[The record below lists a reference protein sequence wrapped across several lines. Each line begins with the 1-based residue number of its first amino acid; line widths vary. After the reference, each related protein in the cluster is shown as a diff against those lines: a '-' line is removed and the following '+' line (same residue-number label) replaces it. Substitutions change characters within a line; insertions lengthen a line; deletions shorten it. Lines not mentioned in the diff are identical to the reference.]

1 MKKWIDE
8 YIGSLII
15 EEKKSPIQVQQA
27 SGFGEYPFFTSGDS
41 ILLHTNSLID
51 GENIFLATGGK
62 ANVKFFKG
70 KASYSTDTY
79 VINSRKADT
88 KFLYY
93 LLLNRIDFINS
104 NLFTGSGLKHLQK
117 NELRKLGVSIPEGK
131 IEQAKISSI
140 ISEVDNVIANTE
152 NLIIKYQRVK
162 IGLVQDLL
170 ARGIDAKGN
179 IRSKTT
185 HKFVV
190 KNEIE
195 VPEDWEVKPLGSI
208 SQITSGITL
217 GKKYTGSDTIELPY
231 LRVANVQ
238 DGYLDLNEIATIRIP
253 NDQVGKYTLEIG
265 DVLMNEGGDFDK
277 LGRGTL
283 WRGELPI
290 CLHQNHVFKVRTNR
304 LKLHPEFLEII
315 SQSPY
320 GRRFFILSSKQSTNL
335 ASINSSQLKSFPI
348 PLPEPSEQLRIIIIY
363 KSIQDKVCSLSE
375 SLRKLLFLKTGLMQ
389 DLLSGKVRVTT

>member
-117 NELRKLGVSIPEGK
+117 NELRKLRVSIPEGK

-185 HKFVV
+185 HKFVI

>member
-1 MKKWIDE
+1 MKKWIE
-8 YIGSLII
+8 ENIGSLIV
-15 EEKKSPIQVQQA
+15 EENKSPIQVQQA
-27 SGFGEYPFFTSGDS
+27 SGFGIYPFFTSGDS
-41 ILLHTNSLID
+41 VLQHTDSLID

-62 ANVKFFKG
+62 ANVKFYKG

-117 NELRKLGVSIPEGK
+117 NELRKLRVLIPEDK
-131 IEQAKISSI
+131 IEQSKISSV
-140 ISEVDNVIANTE
+140 ISEADDVIANTE
-152 NLIIKYQRVK
+152 SLILKYQRVK
-162 IGLVQDLL
+162 TGLIQELL
-170 ARGIDAKGN
+170 TKGIDSKGN
-179 IRSKTT
+179 IRKNTT

-195 VPEDWEVKPLGSI
+195 IPEGWDVKPLGSI

-217 GKKYTGSDTIELPY
+217 GKKHTGSDTIELPY

-238 DGYLDLNEIATIRIP
+238 DGYLDLNDMSTIRIP
-253 NDQVGKYTLEIG
+253 SSLVGKYKLEIG

-283 WRGELPI
+283 WRGQLPI

-304 LKLHPEFLEII
+304 LKLHPEYLEII

-320 GRRFFILSSKQSTNL
+320 GRKFFILSSKQSTNL
-335 ASINSSQLKSFPI
+335 ASINSSQLKAFPI
-348 PLPEPSEQLRIIIIY
+348 PLPEPDEQLRILSIH
-363 KSIQDKVCSLSE
+363 KSIHDKLSSLSE
-375 SLRKLLFLKTGLMQ
+375 SLRKLQFLKTGLMQ

>member
-51 GENIFLATGGK
+51 GENIFLASGGK
-62 ANVKFFKG
+62 ANVKYFKG

-117 NELRKLGVSIPEGK
+117 NELRKLRVSIPEGK

-335 ASINSSQLKSFPI
+335 ASINSSQLKLFPI
-348 PLPEPSEQLRIIIIY
+348 PLPEPSEQLRIIMIY

>member
-117 NELRKLGVSIPEGK
+117 NELRKLRVSIPEGK

>member
-1 MKKWIDE
+1 MEKWIEE
-8 YIGSLII
+8 YVGDLII

-41 ILLHTNSLID
+41 ILQHTESLIN

-62 ANVKFFKG
+62 ANVKFYNG

-93 LLLNRIDFINS
+93 LLLNKIDFINS

-117 NELRKLGVSIPEGK
+117 NELRKLKVLIPK
-131 IEQAKISSI
+131 DKMEQEKISSI
-140 ISEVDNVIANTE
+140 ISEVDEVLSSTE
-152 NLIIKYQRVK
+152 RLIEKYQRIK
-162 IGLVQDLL
+162 NGLIQDVLTK
-170 ARGIDAKGN
+170 GIDAKGN

-185 HKFVV
+185 QKFVV

-195 VPEDWEVKPLGSI
+195 VPEEWEVKPLGSI

-238 DGYLDLNEIATIRIP
+238 DGYLDLNEITTIRIP
-253 NDQVGKYTLEIG
+253 NDQVSKYVLQIG

-283 WRGELPI
+283 WRGQLPI

-304 LKLHPEFLEII
+304 QKLHPEYLEII

-320 GRRFFILSSKQSTNL
+320 GRKFFILSSKQSTNL
-335 ASINSSQLKSFPI
+335 ASINSSQLKAFPI
-348 PLPEPSEQLRIIIIY
+348 PLPEPSEQLRIILIH
-363 KSIQDKVCSLSE
+363 KSINDKIYSLSE
-375 SLRKLLFLKTGLMQ
+375 SLRKLVFLKTGLMQ